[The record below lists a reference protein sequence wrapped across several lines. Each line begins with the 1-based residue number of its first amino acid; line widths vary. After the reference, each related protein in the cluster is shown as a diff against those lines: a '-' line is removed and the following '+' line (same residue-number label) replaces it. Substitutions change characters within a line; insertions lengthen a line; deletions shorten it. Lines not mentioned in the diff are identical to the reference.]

1 MVVRKDALFEIY
13 CWDCLVYYVGL
24 DVLTHVIGIV
34 VAYGAAE
41 KAIISELIDDN
52 IIIHLLL

>member
-1 MVVRKDALFEIY
+1 VVVRKDALFEIY

-41 KAIISELIDDN
+41 KAIISEVPCTSTYCFVS
-52 IIIHLLL
+52 